1 MLALTFASA
10 LLSTSLAP
18 SPALAL
24 EPAWST
30 ASVIVCLV
38 GVAIALVASL
48 WAVCERM
55 ERIASQQQSRELS
68 ISFQAIVEQHYRER
82 LQAEERHLLSFD
94 SAMRNTLES
103 LERSALG
110 KPKP

>member
-1 MLALTFASA
+1 MPALTFASA
-10 LLSTSLAP
+10 LVSTNLDP
-18 SPALAL
+18 FLPPLY

-30 ASVIVCLV
+30 ASVVVCLV

-48 WAVCERM
+48 WAILERM